1 MASQAGTTTST
12 NQHWQLEKV
21 SRSRAPVETPAKRA
35 KLGGSEGGGNGGQA
49 AVDAEIEWDHYTQP
63 QLSLRLKT
71 TFAASHSGS
80 SSTSR
85 AVQHVQSML
94 LSVSFD
100 PLYREPNRAKQHITL
115 DLLDLVSFSSPAIRA
130 ATPKNQLPLKA
141 VYKDAVLGLRYIS
154 LEGHEPQ
161 FKRLQVKFLSQ
172 EERERFV
179 EAVGALV
186 PSKPAVEP
194 AKRRSKAGSKVPTPR
209 KNQQDAPSQPPFQPP
224 PSSAMLT
231 SDHPIPSTSPF
242 KLPSISRQPLPP
254 VILPPPPPLPAT
266 PRTHAR
272 PAASSPA
279 KPVSTPRVSSAPP
292 TRSLPRNL
300 TTLLP
305 NLASST
311 QPFPP
316 ASPASPTLTPAQ
328 QLEQLTPVEFDE
340 LLQQSLL
347 EEGFEE
353 LLARVQATLT
363 G

>member
-1 MASQAGTTTST
+1 MASQTSTTTTT

-21 SRSRAPVETPAKRA
+21 SRSRVPVEAPAKRA
-35 KLGGSEGGGNGGQA
+35 KLGGGEEGGKGGQA
-49 AVDAEIEWDHYTQP
+49 AMDAEIEWDHYTQP

-80 SSTSR
+80 SSTGGG
-85 AVQHVQSML
+85 VHHVQSMT

-130 ATPKNQLPLKA
+130 ATPKDQLPLKA

-194 AKRRSKAGSKVPTPR
+194 VKPKSKAGSKAPTPR
-209 KNQQDAPSQPPFQPP
+209 KKKQDAPSQQPFQQP

-231 SDHPIPSTSPF
+231 SDHPMSSASPF
-242 KLPSISRQPLPP
+242 KLPSASRQSLPP
-254 VILPPPPPLPAT
+254 VILPPLPPIPAT
-266 PRTHAR
+266 PRGQAR

-279 KPVSTPRVSSAPP
+279 KPVSTPRVSLAAH
-292 TRSLPRNL
+292 TRSLPRHL

-328 QLEQLTPVEFDE
+328 QLQKLTPVEFDE
-340 LLQQSLL
+340 LLQEVLL